1 MYYLIIDEKGNDI
14 FVEAY
19 TTKEEAIKMINLEY
33 ANLSEYDKKQR
44 KNLYVLEAETP
55 DELDG
60 NIVYRIV

>member
-19 TTKEEAIKMINLEY
+19 TTKEEAIKMINAEY
-33 ANLSEYDKKQR
+33 ASMTKYDKKRR

-55 DELDG
+55 DDLDG